1 MQYSLS
7 NVSQVLSFFK
17 IKIKKEKNYPYIY
30 IKVLSKF
37 TQKNG
42 KLHLL
47 RWERDRLKRVL
58 CFLGLKADALV
69 STGLAKLGYIYVNI
83 GMYYVAIDLRRFS
96 FSHKSNFSFSKVG
109 TRNWARTSISDFPR
123 WLLGW
128 NASWCQGLVSLTI
141 FAKLVSLTILV
152 YLNL

>member
-1 MQYSLS
+1 M
-7 NVSQVLSFFK
+7 
-17 IKIKKEKNYPYIY
+17 
-30 IKVLSKF
+30 
-37 TQKNG
+37 
-42 KLHLL
+42 

-58 CFLGLKADALV
+58 CFLGLTADALV

-96 FSHKSNFSFSKVG
+96 FRHKSNFSFSKVG

-152 YLNL
+152 VALNIWFYFFRVIYCLRIQHFHLALKPLQITFTARA